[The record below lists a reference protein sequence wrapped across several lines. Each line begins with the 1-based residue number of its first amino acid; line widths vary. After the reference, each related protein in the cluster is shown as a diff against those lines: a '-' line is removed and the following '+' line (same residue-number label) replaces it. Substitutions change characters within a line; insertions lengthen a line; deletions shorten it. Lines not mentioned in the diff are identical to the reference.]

1 MKIIDILKEI
11 INNKVKR
18 RYILLFLLLLLLF
31 LTGIVTT
38 FVVVYKN
45 RDVEFQKKYKEICEK
60 TGCDF
65 SDKNFMKKDWKVLF
79 MNVKKNRK
87 HYYIVITHILLKM

>member
-45 RDVEFQKKYKEICEK
+45 RDVEFQKNIKRFVKKRDVISPIK
-60 TGCDF
+60 I
-65 SDKNFMKKDWKVLF
+65 FMKRDWNVLF
-79 MNVKKNRK
+79 MSVKKKRK
-87 HYYIVITHILLKM
+87 HYYIMITHILLKM